1 MFLDLTD
8 HQQALRAELRTYF
21 ADLMTPEVKARVSS
35 ADFAENLEYKALIRQ
50 VGADGWLGVGWPTEY
65 GGKGFTPVE
74 QYIFFDESQAA
85 GCPIPFLST
94 NTVGPTIRRF
104 GTNEQKAF
112 FLPRVLAGEMHFSI
126 GYSEP
131 GAGTDLAALR
141 TRATRDG
148 DDWIID
154 GQKLFTSLAFNADY
168 VWLAARTNPDAP
180 AHKGITMFLVDT
192 TDPGF
197 SIQPFET
204 FGQVHTTATFYDE
217 VRVPDTMRVGEVNG
231 GWSLITNQLNHER
244 VSLFPG
250 ARLVKLT
257 DDAVAWARDT
267 MAADGLRVID
277 HEWVRVALAEC
288 RALARH
294 LDLLNW
300 YVAAENTAGRM
311 SPADSS
317 SVKVHGSESM
327 HRVYTLLTE
336 VMGATGIL
344 RADAPGAT
352 ILQSVE
358 ASYRSVW
365 VLTFG
370 GGTNEVQRDII
381 GMAGLGLPRE
391 KRRKAIDAAP
401 ARDR

>member
-8 HQQALRAELRTYF
+8 DQQALRAELRTYF

-104 GTNEQKAF
+104 GTDEQKEF

-168 VWLAARTNPDAP
+168 VWPAARTDPDAP

-204 FGQVHTTATFYDE
+204 FCQVHTTATFYDE

-391 KRRKAIDAAP
+391 KRRKAVDAAP